1 MATISFK
8 HYYKSST
15 TIGSGTIKFIPYTA
29 TEPLTQ
35 LATPQNV
42 TADGTTVSWDE
53 VENATS
59 YEIYADGV
67 SIGTVDAQDQPAG
80 TGYNV
85 SLKIAS
91 DYWNNGNNS
100 ANFSYSLDNGATWT
114 EVSEQNTYLTN
125 TTQIKL
131 KFDAEPAGLTL
142 RQSVYDSADLY
153 SGTQLTAE
161 GLQTAFESDN
171 IVLTTDTGFN
181 LYCIWD

>member
-42 TADGTTVSWDE
+42 TANGTTVSWDE

-67 SIGTVDAQDQPAG
+67 NIGTVEKAPVQH
-80 TGYNV
+80 GYAV
-85 SLKIAS
+85 TITK
-91 DYWNNGNNS
+91 
-100 ANFSYSLDNGATWT
+100 T
-114 EVSEQNTYLTN
+114 
-125 TTQIKL
+125 
-131 KFDAEPAGLTL
+131 
-142 RQSVYDSADLY
+142 
-153 SGTQLTAE
+153 
-161 GLQTAFESDN
+161 
-171 IVLTTDTGFN
+171 
-181 LYCIWD
+181 

>member
-59 YEIYADGV
+59 YEILADGV
-67 SIGTVDAQDQPAG
+67 SIGTVEKQ

-85 SLKIAS
+85 TVVCPGYSHTIINVYDKKGGNRLGTFDGTDSILFTNVTSLYVDAGSAAYLITNVVATDGITT
-91 DYWNNGNNS
+91 DYTSGNVYDVTITPLSNG
-100 ANFSYSLDNGATWT
+100 TVT
-114 EVSEQNTYLTN
+114 
-125 TTQIKL
+125 
-131 KFDAEPAGLTL
+131 LTL
-142 RQSVYDSADLY
+142 MLD
-153 SGTQLTAE
+153 
-161 GLQTAFESDN
+161 
-171 IVLTTDTGFN
+171 
-181 LYCIWD
+181 